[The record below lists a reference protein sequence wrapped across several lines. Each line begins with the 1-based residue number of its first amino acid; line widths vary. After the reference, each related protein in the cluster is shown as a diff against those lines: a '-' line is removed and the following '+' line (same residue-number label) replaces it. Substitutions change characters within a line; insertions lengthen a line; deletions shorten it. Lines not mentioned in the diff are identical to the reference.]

1 MVKNHIRQG
10 FVNRHGD
17 NGVAATPTG
26 APTPSREPESLS
38 PACLTA
44 RGLDE
49 RLISLKVATK
59 AAINIVIQ
67 QQSFPGKQKLPWR
80 YERGIETWSYL
91 CGMSAR
97 APTSS
102 SRSSSPDAGITHIR
116 DRSKNK
122 VNWHFFFLFLQFS
135 CFQPSDSGWGGGG
148 TDPDKVTKA
157 EAKRDL
163 SN

>member
-26 APTPSREPESLS
+26 APTPSREPESPS
-38 PACLTA
+38 PAGLIV

-49 RLISLKVATK
+49 RLISLKVASK

-80 YERGIETWSYL
+80 
-91 CGMSAR
+91 
-97 APTSS
+97 
-102 SRSSSPDAGITHIR
+102 
-116 DRSKNK
+116 
-122 VNWHFFFLFLQFS
+122 
-135 CFQPSDSGWGGGG
+135 
-148 TDPDKVTKA
+148 
-157 EAKRDL
+157 
-163 SN
+163 